1 MKLYICLGGGQ
12 RCYEGTVQV
21 CSDGTWGTVCDDS
34 WDSNDARVVCRQLG
48 YETSGATA
56 LNRAY
61 FGYGA
66 GNIVMDDVSC
76 SGSESKLYY
85 CSYNSNHNCHHS
97 EDASVRCSS
106 TRERPSSGVCYRTE
120 TYLVGYQTTTS
131 HVSYVGYTRCGLL
144 WRCSKMAY
152 KTVYRSVSLYSNRL
166 RRECCPGYTG
176 NECYRE
182 LL

>member
-1 MKLYICLGGGQ
+1 MSNISHILASFLFCSLLVVNEALIQCHTGDICLGGGQ

-106 TRERPSSGVCYRTE
+106 TRERPSSG
-120 TYLVGYQTTTS
+120 
-131 HVSYVGYTRCGLL
+131 YVYAMICLNCAG
-144 WRCSKMAY
+144 S
-152 KTVYRSVSLYSNRL
+152 
-166 RRECCPGYTG
+166 
-176 NECYRE
+176 
-182 LL
+182 

>member
-1 MKLYICLGGGQ
+1 MKLCEGVVAVLCIALHVFIFRIQCHTGDICLGRGQ

-48 YETSGATA
+48 YETSGKLVAMQYPYQCLSAGATA

-61 FGYGA
+61 FGYGYGA

-76 SGSESKLYY
+76 SGSETKLYY
-85 CSYNSNHNCHHS
+85 CSYISNHNCGHS

-106 TRERPSSGVCYRTE
+106 IRERPSSG
-120 TYLVGYQTTTS
+120 
-131 HVSYVGYTRCGLL
+131 YVYGMICLNCAG
-144 WRCSKMAY
+144 S
-152 KTVYRSVSLYSNRL
+152 
-166 RRECCPGYTG
+166 
-176 NECYRE
+176 
-182 LL
+182 